1 MSRIPINLEKPILD
15 FESRQVPVF
24 QEVIENF
31 EEKCCDEH
39 HPQRLQVA
47 QSARNSLK
55 LLRMSWEAKVT
66 TERDQLS
73 VYAQVMG
80 VTVGD
85 VLEQKNNI
93 DYHVSD
99 IIHILFVFL
108 LFQRFS
114 LILAQWCTKLSHIQK
129 EFQSMHTHESSQLLT
144 LKMPPGSHEV
154 SQNHFRMHFRKAI
167 MAYTVLTSFD
177 RNLPSLTPVVQFFI
191 AQIINES
198 RTYHDPAVYHMVS
211 LFIEHIIREANSLM
225 LQR

>member
-93 DYHVSD
+93 DYH
-99 IIHILFVFL
+99 
-108 LFQRFS
+108 RFS